1 MGKIAVNILVTGL
14 VIVSILGVVF
24 LYQYYT
30 GGVIHW
36 FGKYE
41 YEKTI
46 VPYLVWGMIV
56 NNSVMIYKLSK

>member
-14 VIVSILGVVF
+14 VIVSILGAAF

-36 FGKYE
+36 FGKFD

-46 VPYLVWGMIV
+46 VPYLVWIMIG
-56 NNSVMIYKLSK
+56 NNIVMIYKLSK